1 MELGFQAV
9 LRPGRLEPELRTHR
23 KDQENAEVIPG
34 SARILRA
41 LLVPKPRA
49 RWKRALS
56 GKPTAESTFLGFM
69 EPVHVRKASQRA
81 HYEYQHY
88 DLVKRHEFLL
98 IWYNVKTPRLSGN
111 LTRFEEGA
119 AGKYAGRQRKMRSEG
134 ASEAMG
140 HVSARRG
147 IQPVTP
153 RSSTGSRGVS

>member
-1 MELGFQAV
+1 
-9 LRPGRLEPELRTHR
+9 
-23 KDQENAEVIPG
+23 
-34 SARILRA
+34 
-41 LLVPKPRA
+41 
-49 RWKRALS
+49 
-56 GKPTAESTFLGFM
+56 M

-88 DLVKRHEFLL
+88 DLVKRHESLL

-134 ASEAMG
+134 ASEARG

-153 RSSTGSRGVS
+153 GVARGREGSLEVLLFIAEYPLPVTIRAFNGKRGRTVPSEAGEEEWQGDGQEERGKQE